1 MPCANFDWNFQFVC
15 GAYQLPRLKKKRS
28 KKIERDVRKHKFNI
42 LRKLWFFFLT
52 INKLQQIKGSLSF
65 TFSLSWNFNGN
76 STQERMS
83 QIANAT
89 ASCCIAVAECVGLD
103 CLVFF
108 ISLLFNFSLFL
119 FITLLILH
127 MLFFFFLLFSY
138 LFSTPWFL
146 HLWCNFSILNKF
158 SNIIFVRMHIHP
170 NTLIHLSNTIFSQR
184 PMPLVLFLLLLFL

>member
-1 MPCANFDWNFQFVC
+1 MVINLNYVFT
-15 GAYQLPRLKKKRS
+15 
-28 KKIERDVRKHKFNI
+28 KIKSE
-42 LRKLWFFFLT
+42 LT
-52 INKLQQIKGSLSF
+52 VLSVF
-65 TFSLSWNFNGN
+65 TFSLSRNFNGN

-83 QIANAT
+83 RTRCSALPRQDCATAT
-89 ASCCIAVAECVGLD
+89 ASCSIAVAECVGLD